1 MWSRDSGP
9 WIIRNPLTKVNTMNI
24 PRRVVSTTADMA
36 RFSSIVPRLS
46 PNSPNSPNKTLKNR
60 NYENNRGR
68 MAFAPKQVRMGG
80 KTKSK
85 KNKARSKTKSKSKK
99 NN

>member
-1 MWSRDSGP
+1 M
-9 WIIRNPLTKVNTMNI
+9 NTTDTM
-24 PRRVVSTTADMA
+24 VSTTADMK

-46 PNSPNSPNKTLKNR
+46 PNSPNKTLKNM
-60 NYENNRGR
+60 NYENNKGR
-68 MAFAPKQVRMGG
+68 MAFAPRQARMGG

-85 KNKARSKTKSKSKK
+85 KNKSKSKTRSKSKK

>member
-1 MWSRDSGP
+1 M
-9 WIIRNPLTKVNTMNI
+9 
-24 PRRVVSTTADMA
+24 VSTTADMA

-46 PNSPNSPNKTLKNR
+46 PNSPNTTLKNM
-60 NYENNRGR
+60 NYENNKGR
-68 MAFAPKQVRMGG
+68 MAFAPKQARMGG

-85 KNKARSKTKSKSKK
+85 KNKSKSKTRSKSRSRSKK